1 MAEVPCDQIRQQG
14 QLPAETMAD
23 GSLASWL
30 SEVHQASNFFF
41 SWREECLAHN
51 VPRGRPNRPAQPA
64 AQPTVQQ
71 SERQPT
77 TKDAAGKDGDGSN
90 NDQDGSRKKEE

>member
-1 MAEVPCDQIRQQG
+1 MPEVPCDQIHRQG
-14 QLPAETMAD
+14 QLPAETMAA
-23 GSLASWL
+23 GSLASWMN
-30 SEVHQASNFFF
+30 EVHQASSFFL

-64 AQPTVQQ
+64 AQQ

-77 TKDAAGKDGDGSN
+77 TKDAAGKDDDGSN